1 MNTPPQDSLAS
12 CCFELPQILFY
23 TVSTLIVTG
32 NLYLSSQDKRDNL
45 GEYFFPLE
53 SVLGI

>member
-32 NLYLSSQDKRDNL
+32 NLYLASQDKRDNL